1 MSDKKLALAFQFEN
15 APQEVK
21 DVAAEHRGK
30 LPSHDHSRAAGYT
43 LES

>member
-21 DVAAEHRGK
+21 DVAAEHRENY
-30 LPSHDHSRAAGYT
+30 LA
-43 LES
+43 